1 MASRAEFRT
10 EDVAATPRG
19 WRVRTRLQGQH
30 RVRIAFPP
38 GPRQRGAGKVVQ
50 ILHPKAER
58 SNPACAVSEK
68 AKKNPLEL
76 VIFGNPILRK
86 KSGGYDKAAQR
97 VVDEAFGSGRIHLRP
112 IKAQIREAR
121 KREQKAKAANPNRGV
136 LDPLLESYHTWRRGG
151 ASKEEATQ
159 RTLQGAILT
168 EKLRKAFLRA
178 VEKRNPPARRRKRN
192 QAEETGRAVR
202 LFQTFHGKDPK
213 EILEKQRSAAMRSDY
228 TALGDLEYIVVKA
241 PDGKTEKIDFEGDG
255 VKLASAA
262 NGAQLYLIGG
272 NQNLNGCLAKFTADT
287 TKDVYD
293 LGEAL
298 EVQYLARKAVG
309 NFEPVSWF
317 HKFGEESGARPRLG
331 YDRLRKEVFFAGGEY
346 RIEAPGIIN

>member
-10 EDVAATPRG
+10 EHVAATPRG

-76 VIFGNPILRK
+76 VIFGNPSKL
-86 KSGGYDKAAQR
+86 AQQR
-97 VVDEAFGSGRIHLRP
+97 SARERAGRIR
-112 IKAQIREAR
+112 AAR
-121 KREQKAKAANPNRGV
+121 LNPRGQKRGV
-136 LDPLLESYHTWRRGG
+136 LDPLLESYQTWRRGG
-151 ASKEEATQ
+151 LSKEEATQ
-159 RTLQGAILT
+159 RTLQGALLS

-178 VEKRNPPARRRKRN
+178 VATRNPARAKPTPKSRTRRRN
-192 QAEETGRAVR
+192 QVEETTQAVR

-255 VKLASAA
+255 VKLSSAA

-309 NFEPVSWF
+309 NFEPVSWY
-317 HKFGEESGARPRLG
+317 HQFGEESGARPRLG